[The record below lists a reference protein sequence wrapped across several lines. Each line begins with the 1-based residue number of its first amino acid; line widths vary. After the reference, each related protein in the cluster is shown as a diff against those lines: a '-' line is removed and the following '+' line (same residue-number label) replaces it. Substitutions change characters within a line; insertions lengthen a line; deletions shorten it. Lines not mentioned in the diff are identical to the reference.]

1 MTPMLS
7 LRILLIASCL
17 SALAATQSFTH
28 AAVELDANGWTVITP
43 SHDWRVVYV
52 SSSEGDNAND
62 GLTPS
67 TPKKS
72 IAAADNLIRDGYPD
86 HLLLKR
92 GDTFTPNASTVLGR
106 WKNGRSAD
114 EPIVFSYYGSE
125 GARPI
130 VKYADKFIDH
140 NGQIRLFQSFIGIEL
155 YKSNSDPDSP
165 DFSNSPSS
173 EGMRFVGGGVNIRIE
188 DCLLRFCMINF
199 LSYGGAYYSPEI
211 RRNLILDTW
220 AHGSYFNH
228 DGRIQGIFVSGVK
241 DGYLIEEN
249 FFDHNGWNETVP
261 GAGANKYNHNVY
273 IQYDNV
279 EGGIIRGNIIAR
291 GSAHGI
297 QARSGGHVDRNL
309 FILNAVSL
317 NVGGHKVATQAAVLS
332 YDNRAKEN
340 VILTGRLMDPD
351 NSQEPRSAAV
361 WGIDANI
368 LLPGTD
374 VHDNIIANRQ
384 DDGANTAFLGNGNLS
399 DNITYN
405 WDNGTDTYDP
415 SWPHPGHHAG
425 HYYAS
430 IGGGSNRTLDYLEWL
445 RERPLRSL
453 PWEMTAYSAINYI
466 REGFNKAPVDGYFE
480 YAEAVEPVD
489 PEKPEIT
496 FDFNHQDSPPTLSIL
511 WQSQANVQYDLQK
524 AEDLSAWDTVSTKQ
538 GNGDELSFDL
548 LSLATFY
555 RLKAYP

>member
-1 MTPMLS
+1 MLS
-7 LRILLIASCL
+7 LRIPLIASCL
-17 SALAATQSFTH
+17 TALAATQTFTH

-43 SHDWRVVYV
+43 SHDSRIVYV

-62 GLTPS
+62 GLSPS
-67 TPKKS
+67 TPKKT
-72 IAAADNLIRDGYPD
+72 IASGDSLIRDGYPD

-92 GDTFTPNASTVLGR
+92 GDTFTPTAATALGR
-106 WKNGRSAD
+106 WKNGRGPD
-114 EPIVFSYYGSE
+114 EPIVCSYYGDE
-125 GARPI
+125 GPRPI
-130 VKYADKFIDH
+130 IKIKDRFINHDGH
-140 NGQIRLFQSFIGIEL
+140 PRHFQAFIGLDI

-165 DFSNSPSS
+165 DFDNSSCV
-173 EGMRFVGGGVNIRIE
+173 ETLRFIGSGAYIRLE
-188 DCLLRFCMINF
+188 DCRVRFGMVTIQ
-199 LSYGGAYYSPEI
+199 SYAGVYAYPEVRRNIITDAWANGSYYSHSAE
-211 RRNLILDTW
+211 
-220 AHGSYFNH
+220 
-228 DGRIQGIFVSGVK
+228 GRIQGIYISGV
-241 DGYLIEEN
+241 DSGYLLEEN
-249 FFDHNGWNETVP
+249 FIDHCGWSATVM

-279 EGGIIRGNIIAR
+279 EGGIIRGNIISR
-291 GSAHGI
+291 GAAHGI
-297 QARSGGHVDRNL
+297 QARSGGHIDRNL

-317 NVGGHKVATQAAVLS
+317 NVGGHKVATKPAVLS

-340 VILTGRLMDPD
+340 VVLTGRLMDPN

-361 WGIDANI
+361 WGIDANV

-384 DDGANTAFLGNGNLS
+384 DDGVNTAFLGNGNLS
-399 DNITYN
+399 NNVTYN
-405 WDNGTDTYDP
+405 WDKDTDTFDP

-425 HYYAS
+425 HYFAS

-480 YAEAVEPVD
+480 YGEAVEPVD

-538 GNGDELSFDL
+538 GNGDEMSFEQL
-548 LSLATFY
+548 NLATFY